1 MHYHFI
7 SIGGAVM
14 HNLALDLLAQGHI
27 VTGSDDEIFD
37 PALSRLKEKGIL
49 PAEFGWFPEK
59 ITQNIDACILGM
71 HARAD
76 NSELLKANELGLPVY
91 SFPEFIYEQSKNKTR
106 VVIGGSHGKT
116 TTTAMIMH
124 VLRTLGKE
132 FDYLVGSAING
143 FDRMVKMSDAPI
155 VILEGDEYLTSP
167 LDRRPKFLVYHA
179 NIAQITGVAWD
190 HINVFPTFE
199 EYVHQFELFINQ
211 LPDGAPLAYYAGDEH
226 LQQLTAPHKNRLKLM
241 PYQALPH
248 TVENGETYLTTATSK
263 VPLHVFGL
271 HNLQNMAGAKL
282 LCTELGI
289 SDNDFNTAISS
300 FGGTA
305 RRLEKIKQTDDL
317 IIFRDFAHSPSKVK
331 ATVDAVKKQYPT
343 HNVVA
348 CFELHTYSS
357 LNSDFLAEYHQSLTA
372 ADEAIVYFN
381 EHVLELKKL
390 PPLDIEEVAEAFGG
404 SIEVYTD
411 SKMLHR
417 YLKTPHPKKT
427 VLLLMSSGNFN
438 NMDLNF

>member
-1 MHYHFI
+1 
-7 SIGGAVM
+7 
-14 HNLALDLLAQGHI
+14 
-27 VTGSDDEIFD
+27 
-37 PALSRLKEKGIL
+37 
-49 PAEFGWFPEK
+49 
-59 ITQNIDACILGM
+59 
-71 HARAD
+71 
-76 NSELLKANELGLPVY
+76 
-91 SFPEFIYEQSKNKTR
+91 
-106 VVIGGSHGKT
+106 
-116 TTTAMIMH
+116 
-124 VLRTLGKE
+124 
-132 FDYLVGSAING
+132 
-143 FDRMVKMSDAPI
+143 
-155 VILEGDEYLTSP
+155 
-167 LDRRPKFLVYHA
+167 
-179 NIAQITGVAWD
+179 
-190 HINVFPTFE
+190 
-199 EYVHQFELFINQ
+199 
-211 LPDGAPLAYYAGDEH
+211 
-226 LQQLTAPHKNRLKLM
+226 
-241 PYQALPH
+241 
-248 TVENGETYLTTATSK
+248 
-263 VPLHVFGL
+263 
-271 HNLQNMAGAKL
+271 
-282 LCTELGI
+282 LGI